1 MRLDHFF
8 LCTYLRARIV
18 RLRPSG
24 LRWTSGTKELPF
36 AGYSIAEALTL
47 FDIVWDDSG
56 FARFASYVE
65 TGKHACRAVAP
76 SGAEA
81 ETPGST
87 NREWGNW

>member
-1 MRLDHFF
+1 MERRDYRLQDIQLSAVARVASFGETGFARLFF
-8 LCTYLRARIV
+8 
-18 RLRPSG
+18 
-24 LRWTSGTKELPF
+24 E
-36 AGYSIAEALTL
+36 
-47 FDIVWDDSG
+47 IVWDDSD

-87 NREWGNW
+87 NRELGNW